1 MVRGVVEPRRAI
13 GGAHGTVAL
22 WDLTDPTRPART
34 ATITFPRTPGR
45 RTCSV
50 GFSPH
55 GRLLAVGGVHDDA
68 AAVLW
73 DVTDPA
79 RPVGTGRLEPPPA
92 GGLMTASYAWWYAI
106 AFSPTGR
113 LLATAGEHHLMITH
127 GDLTTGTR
135 YGAVVVWDVTDPAHP
150 ARRSILAQRG
160 GQRPTPTRGQQRKHG
175 AVPMLTGHLRTPLTV
190 AFSPD
195 GRLLAT
201 GGDDRTVMLWT
212 ITDPAQPRPTT
223 TLLLPAA
230 VRALTFHPN
239 GHLLATAGDDPTT
252 ALWTVDQPVPAA
264 APKDPPTT
272 AR

>member
-1 MVRGVVEPRRAI
+1 VVRGVVEPRRAI

-50 GFSPH
+50 GF
-55 GRLLAVGGVHDDA
+55 
-68 AAVLW
+68 
-73 DVTDPA
+73 
-79 RPVGTGRLEPPPA
+79 
-92 GGLMTASYAWWYAI
+92 
-106 AFSPTGR
+106 
-113 LLATAGEHHLMITH
+113 
-127 GDLTTGTR
+127 TTGTS

-150 ARRSILAQRG
+150 ARRPILAQRG

-175 AVPMLTGHLRTPLTV
+175 AVPMLSGHLRTPLTV